1 MKESQFQVQVIN
13 FLKELP
19 NTWHVKIWGGGF
31 MRAGIPDILCCVNGH
46 FIAIE
51 LKQENGVP
59 SELQKRNIRLIN
71 ESNGK
76 GLILYPKDF
85 ENFKRNMWRV
95 ANETYSKQN

>member
-1 MKESQFQVQVIN
+1 M
-13 FLKELP
+13 
-19 NTWHVKIWGGGF
+19 
-31 MRAGIPDILCCVNGH
+31 
-46 FIAIE
+46 
-51 LKQENGVP
+51 P

-95 ANETYSKQN
+95 ANETYSKKN